1 MDAERG
7 VPFSVRGET
16 GSQLED
22 EDSGE
27 DPGVPVEAGA
37 VQVQGLIHGIVGI
50 FMVGSGLFTSGRL
63 LITGL

>member
-7 VPFSVRGET
+7 VPFSVRGGT
-16 GSQLED
+16 GPQLED

-37 VQVQGLIHGIVGI
+37 VQVQGLIHGVVGI
-50 FMVGSGLFTSGRL
+50 FMVGSGLFPSGCL

>member
-1 MDAERG
+1 VDAERG
-7 VPFSVRGET
+7 VPFSVRGGT

-22 EDSGE
+22 ENHGK
-27 DPGVPVEAGA
+27 DPGVPVGAGA

-50 FMVGSGLFTSGRL
+50 FMVGLGLFPSGCL